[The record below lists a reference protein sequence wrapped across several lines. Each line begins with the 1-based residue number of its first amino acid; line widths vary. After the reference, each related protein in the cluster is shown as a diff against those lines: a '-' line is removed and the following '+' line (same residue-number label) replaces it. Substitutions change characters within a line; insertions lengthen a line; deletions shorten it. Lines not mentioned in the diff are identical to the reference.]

1 MLTIK
6 AFAYPGPEGSWVV
19 EAPAYGL
26 AIAQGPTVEEA
37 MLELRRALSATIG
50 PCQVELVPGASL
62 GVVRRWDRALSAD
75 EMRALVEAGKK
86 P

>member
-1 MLTIK
+1 MTTVK

-50 PCQVELVPGASL
+50 PCQVELVPSASL
-62 GVVRRWDRALSAD
+62 GM
-75 EMRALVEAGKK
+75 EKK